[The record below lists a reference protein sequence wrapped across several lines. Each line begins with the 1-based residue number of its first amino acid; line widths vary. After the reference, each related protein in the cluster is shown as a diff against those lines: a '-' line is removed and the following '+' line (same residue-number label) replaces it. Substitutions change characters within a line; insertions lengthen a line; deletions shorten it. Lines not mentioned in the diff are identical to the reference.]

1 VSRWPK
7 ARRSSGSAIAAE
19 MFMNNAGSPCQWIP
33 TALRTL
39 AIDELRHVRGTLA
52 MEKTTLEEDT
62 GS

>member
-1 VSRWPK
+1 
-7 ARRSSGSAIAAE
+7 
-19 MFMNNAGSPCQWIP
+19 MFMNNTGSPCQWIP